1 MNVFENFK
9 MAITSLRAHKLRS
22 ILTMLGIIIGVA
34 AVIAVVAIGQA
45 GEAMLKS
52 QVVGETNTTELLY
65 VPPEEEMMGNSSE
78 WLEDPFTVEDIKLI
92 EEIPEVKTVVASS
105 SESGMVHY
113 KEETADAFV
122 TGVTQPYLDMN
133 QLAVAE
139 GRSLLTADF
148 LGGSRTV
155 LISNSLKEELFGKKD
170 VLGEVVYI
178 SSQPVEIV
186 GVLKKETGFLAFDSH
201 ELYLPWKTWQNI
213 FMKSKYSQVTIE
225 AETPEELQIAG
236 TKAADMLNKI
246 HDKDGAYQVL
256 NLEEISDGIG
266 QISKIMTIIIGSIAG
281 ISLLIGG
288 IGVMN
293 IMLVSVT
300 ERTREIGIRM
310 SIGATPGQIL
320 FQFLIESVTLTL
332 IGGTIGI
339 VIGTGAAAVVSSLAG
354 WPALISWQVVFG
366 GLVFS
371 MLIGIVFGILPA
383 NKAARLDPIESLR
396 YE

>member
-1 MNVFENFK
+1 MNVFENVK

-78 WLEDPFTVEDIKLI
+78 WMEDPFTVEDIQLI

-105 SESGMVHY
+105 SESGMVRY

-236 TKAADMLNKI
+236 TKAADMLNQI

-366 GLVFS
+366 GMVFS

>member
-78 WLEDPFTVEDIKLI
+78 WMEDPFTVEDIQLI

-105 SESGMVHY
+105 SESGMVRY

-236 TKAADMLNKI
+236 TKAADMLNQI

>member
-1 MNVFENFK
+1 MNVFENVK
-9 MAITSLRAHKLRS
+9 MAVTSLRAHKLRS

-52 QVVGETNTTELLY
+52 QVIGETNTTELLY
-65 VPPEEEMMGNSSE
+65 VPPEEEMMGNSYE
-78 WLEDPFTVEDIKLI
+78 WMEDPFTVEDIKLI

-105 SESGMVHY
+105 SESSIVRY
-113 KEETADAFV
+113 KEETVDAFV

-133 QLAVAE
+133 QLDVAE
-139 GRSLLTADF
+139 GRGLLTADF

-155 LISNSLKEELFGKKD
+155 LISGSLKEELFGKKD

-213 FMKSKYSQVTIE
+213 FMKNKYSQVTIE
-225 AETPEELQIAG
+225 TETPEELQIAG
-236 TKAADMLNKI
+236 TKAADMLNQI

-332 IGGTIGI
+332 IGGTFGI

-354 WPALISWQVVFG
+354 WPALISWQAVFG
-366 GLVFS
+366 GMVFS

-383 NKAARLDPIESLR
+383 NKAARLDPIEALR